1 MTGAQ
6 QKALNSMPKSEVL
19 QLLKDLE
26 PLRQKNKTFD
36 YLYRWVW
43 LKRVATHQQR
53 ADFAKAEENALN
65 QAKQQERQ
73 ELAQEKAQRKAREAQ
88 RKAREEAYN
97 RQQEQDRKTRVVI
110 YCNIC
115 ECEREDNKRSA
126 MEWQRNSKTV
136 EEANEERYAKA
147 FVESGQGDYGGSS
160 RLGAT
165 ECDYCPHL
173 PSFHRIVEQ

>member
-1 MTGAQ
+1 MKRMLLLCCATLCGALWAKPQITDIPSRSDLVVVVRDSHKYNQ
-6 QKALNSMPKSEVL
+6 Q
-19 QLLKDLE
+19 QLEAGRK
-26 PLRQKNKTFD
+26 K
-36 YLYRWVW
+36 V
-43 LKRVATHQQR
+43 
-53 ADFAKAEENALN
+53 
-65 QAKQQERQ
+65 
-73 ELAQEKAQRKAREAQ
+73 QRKARKE
-88 RKAREEAYN
+88 KEE
-97 RQQEQDRKTRVVI
+97 RDRKTRVVI